1 MGVQI
6 LKVEGGYLLKGD
18 ILKNI
23 KHREVLFTGGFYE
36 KELEETKAGV
46 YAEMEKDDLILVDY
60 RDKIHNKEEGSKK
73 ELVEL
78 ITSFMTIIYL
88 VKRGVIYEPFRSPM
102 NFVHNEK
109 TLRLQVMGRKGSE
122 LAKVDEDFLEWVLKM
137 IAFMISEKPVDT
149 FEEYELIDYARDL
162 DQDKRKLLAGYLKNN
177 DLEGLF
183 EYTIEES
190 LRDILDDYL
199 PIKRVPKDNKPSI
212 VEIKEKME
220 EKERE
225 RIARIEE
232 EQRRIERQKEELAR
246 LKRAEELRKEKES
259 LKAKVK
265 GLFTRSKE
273 KERIRK
279 EREFSERQ
287 RLLREDDVDRYR
299 EDLGLSEGKR
309 PKNYAVRTV
318 IMETILDLVSIG
330 FLVGAIYLAYVFV
343 TWLMN

>member
-1 MGVQI
+1 MIDKWFKQDIDEIYALHNIVVVVDESEQA
-6 LKVEGGYLLKGD
+6 EFLLKGLEND
-18 ILKNI
+18 VTVI
-23 KHREVLFTGGFYE
+23 TTST
-36 KELEETKAGV
+36 ELEELKAK
-46 YAEMEKDDLILVDY
+46 YEIEKHADADRKYIIYTSTPKSELKFIREYCETNGCIEIKHLENY
-60 RDKIHNKEEGSKK
+60 IKIKVNDHLNLNINLPKE
-73 ELVEL
+73 EL
-78 ITSFMTIIYL
+78 ITAAKVSVGQTESYWMDL
-88 VKRGVIYEPFRSPM
+88 S
-102 NFVHNEK
+102 H
-109 TLRLQVMGRKGSE
+109 KGSSEIFDLERE
-122 LAKVDEDFLEWVLKM
+122 LLPFLHNPKDLERKYDAETCTIFYKSVAEL
-137 IAFMISEKPVDT
+137 IGQTYIEKPVET

-259 LKAKVK
+259 PKAKVK
-265 GLFTRSKE
+265 GLFTRSTE
-273 KERIRK
+273 KERRRK

-287 RLLREDDVDRYR
+287 RLLREDDVDRY
-299 EDLGLSEGKR
+299 
-309 PKNYAVRTV
+309 
-318 IMETILDLVSIG
+318 
-330 FLVGAIYLAYVFV
+330 
-343 TWLMN
+343 